1 MKLKNIF
8 ALAFSAALLLGGCA
22 KDNMSDEGSGAAAG
36 KASIR
41 FSLGGSAKTQDP
53 KTRATGD
60 NTQAGTEAAL
70 DKEKTVN
77 SIMALLFNEDGSGL
91 FMMPEL
97 MPDEN
102 NLYEITASKPGVYN
116 MYLVAN
122 ADYDLRNLI
131 QTTLGEESTVADL
144 GALLAA
150 QAPDKD
156 NEFLMTSAEA
166 YRFEATPGNTTN
178 AGEIALRRA
187 SVRIDLINMMNNATI
202 KKIVFN
208 NRTLKSHVLT
218 QNAMPAGDGV
228 FETKTYDGLN
238 IEGNVDAENAG
249 RYEAKIYTYENYT
262 PKDGATIP
270 SLTIYYDKAGVEK
283 QHTIEFKDS
292 KSGDPTQPET
302 LDPLA
307 LKRNYLY
314 RITLTN
320 DFPLKFNLE
329 VLDWEEAETFNV
341 EKLETKLEPLTYTDQ
356 ENQAWFIVDPNNQK
370 VDGSELMNWYVATGT
385 QHGTYNPS
393 GKKACPDGW
402 KVPDVYQGSLLW
414 AYNDSRQLPNANYG
428 VLVPKTNSDLH
439 LSSTSLQNTGVSF
452 CLKLPNG
459 IMYPSNNK
467 KSEAIVRC
475 IREIENAGSKQYP
488 YEAEN
493 RIIVSRDENGGVDEK
508 ALLNTEQ
515 IKYLNNTDI
524 YQNPYDETS
533 EYNHVSPK
541 LQVANSYCT
550 EANSGVKPVKGVV
563 YNFDTAHAACKG
575 YYEGSADDPNTGK
588 GKWRLPTQR
597 EIHLIAA
604 MLRQNGSK
612 LGGLEAGY
620 HMWTG
625 TTRSED
631 LKTAWVCHSGS
642 GTYGY
647 YSITGR
653 TKINDGQ
660 MIHRARCVRDVID

>member
-370 VDGSELMNWYVATGT
+370 VDGSEVMSWNTAQGKCPEGWTVPEIKHLEIAYI
-385 QHGTYNPS
+385 YNEA
-393 GKKACPDGW
+393 KK
-402 KVPDVYQGSLLW
+402 
-414 AYNDSRQLPNANYG
+414 LPNAETG
-428 VLVPKTNSDLH
+428 VFLPVTQDHSSRYW
-439 LSSTSLQNTGVSF
+439 LSSSTIPITVTQCFSMAWHGHTGTSNSTRDKFGYL
-452 CLKLPNG
+452 
-459 IMYPSNNK
+459 
-467 KSEAIVRC
+467 RC
-475 IREIENAGSKQYP
+475 IKLVTPDKDRYP
-488 YEAEN
+488 YEAAD
-493 RIIVSRDENGGVDEK
+493 RVIVSRDENGGVLES
-508 ALLNTEQ
+508 ALLTTEQ
-515 IKYLNNTDI
+515 INYLNNTDPTLEENWYSTLDPI
-524 YQNPYDETS
+524 
-533 EYNHVSPK
+533 NHVSPK
-541 LQVANSYCT
+541 FQVAENNTKSVPWNQTYQQCA
-550 EANSGVKPVKGVV
+550 E
-563 YNFDTAHAACKG
+563 
-575 YYEGSADDPNTGK
+575 YYEGEESDPNTGK
-588 GKWRLPTQR
+588 GKWRLPTHR
-597 EIHLIAA
+597 ELMLISV
-604 MLRQNGSK
+604 MSYEKNTLISLNQTHTLWCSTHEEELQTGD
-612 LGGLEAGY
+612 
-620 HMWTG
+620 WTARAWCKETFQYWITSRG
-625 TTRSED
+625 TTERKYVRCIRD
-631 LKTAWVCHSGS
+631 
-642 GTYGY
+642 
-647 YSITGR
+647 IT
-653 TKINDGQ
+653 D
-660 MIHRARCVRDVID
+660 

>member
-402 KVPDVYQGSLLW
+402 RVPTRNELIIMWVY
-414 AYNDSRQLPNANYG
+414 NESRLLPNAKYG
-428 VLVPKTNSDLH
+428 VFTPETMIGGEMHYYWPSTNGETTSSAYGIAGNGKVNQYVLKTLVQLTR
-439 LSSTSLQNTGVSF
+439 
-452 CLKLPNG
+452 C
-459 IMYPSNNK
+459 
-467 KSEAIVRC
+467 VRDVDTP
-475 IREIENAGSKQYP
+475 AAKQYP
-488 YEAEN
+488 YEAAY
-493 RIIVSRDENGGVDEK
+493 RIIVSRDEDGGVCES
-508 ALLNTEQ
+508 ALLTSEQ
-515 IKYLNNTDI
+515 IAHLNTVNTTEKE
-524 YQNPYDETS
+524 NRYDEFNS
-533 EYNHVSPK
+533 LNHVSTK
-541 LQVANSYCT
+541 FQVAAKNCSGQYNFT
-550 EANSGVKPVKGVV
+550 EA
-563 YNFDTAHAACKG
+563 YDACKD
-575 YYEGSADDPNTGK
+575 YYEGTENDPTTGK
-588 GKWRLPTQR
+588 GKWRVPNQR
-597 EIHLIAA
+597 EFLLVKLMAEQKNTQITNTNSNFA
-604 MLRQNGSK
+604 M
-612 LGGLEAGY
+612 
-620 HMWTG
+620 
-625 TTRSED
+625 
-631 LKTAWVCHSGS
+631 
-642 GTYGY
+642 GTYDSSAEASGEERMWVSHY
-647 YSITGR
+647 NRSYWSFSIRGV
-653 TKINDGQ
+653 NDKYP
-660 MIHRARCVRDVID
+660 IRCIRDITD